1 MNQEE
6 CLQIVRASTRARK
19 YVVVQQNTVSAYVV
33 AYLVDLA
40 VVPSSSWS
48 SSTSFEVSN
57 RCFFAGCLA
66 WLSCKLRSR
75 QKLRSS
81 SSSNAVFKVKEFVHI
96 YANTCACR
104 VYIA

>member
-1 MNQEE
+1 M
-6 CLQIVRASTRARK
+6 
-19 YVVVQQNTVSAYVV
+19 VQLNTVSAYVV

-48 SSTSFEVSN
+48 SSASFEVSN
-57 RCFFAGCLA
+57 RCFFAGGLA

-81 SSSNAVFKVKEFVHI
+81 SSSNVFKVKEFVHV
-96 YANTCACR
+96 YANALAVFTESDANVAGNQSECA
-104 VYIA
+104 